1 MDAVASPPAVAGRRH
16 HKTLAPGELKGISAA
31 PSVGMSN
38 PFEVLVED
46 VSVSSDESYA
56 IEVPYEAAMEV
67 IGSPRAPEW
76 STVAR
81 RGDQTRNWRLTF
93 GRIFGSLLRRLG
105 FGRTPR
111 RRQTQ
116 VRPVLFLCAGMGLMG
131 GRHRKEGHRWW
142 MCTSPQLRR
151 ASHRCPMEFSSD
163 VCLVLGPG
171 AGPVRLGGDLLR
183 L

>member
-67 IGSPRAPEW
+67 IGSPSAPEW

-81 RGDQTRNWRLTF
+81 RG
-93 GRIFGSLLRRLG
+93 GSDEELAADFWSDIG
-105 FGRTPR
+105 FPTP
-111 RRQTQ
+111 
-116 VRPVLFLCAGMGLMG
+116 
-131 GRHRKEGHRWW
+131 
-142 MCTSPQLRR
+142 
-151 ASHRCPMEFSSD
+151 ASRFW
-163 VCLVLGPG
+163 
-171 AGPVRLGGDLLR
+171 
-183 L
+183 